1 MPRRADTK
9 NPDDGS
15 GLEESLT
22 LEITVPCGH
31 DGARQ
36 ALAELRWILDAD
48 GQRIRRI
55 LISGGER
62 FDGDH
67 ARSHDAQGLVGWISG
82 SLVAKALAIMRVGR
96 SLLHGRGFLVLL
108 LCTAAPF
115 TAQLKCL
122 RRVSCQHEQVHD
134 GQE

>member
-55 LISGGER
+55 LISGGKG
-62 FDGDH
+62 FDGHD
-67 ARSHDAQGLVGWISG
+67 ARSYDAQWLACWIRR
-82 SLVAKALAIMRVGR
+82 SLVAKALAVMRVGR

-115 TAQLKCL
+115 TAQLKRL

-134 GQE
+134 G